1 MRTGEVLAAG
11 FWLAI
16 ALWVAWSGHDLGL
29 GSLRDPGP
37 GFMIFWVGVLMIAFS
52 AVVIAAT
59 ARQPAGGPI
68 SEHWR
73 GTRWWL
79 VPYVVALLTAYAWI
93 MPVVGFM
100 TTTVLFLFILF
111 MTIDRQSW
119 LAPPV
124 GAVLVTAAAYIVF
137 HRWLGTQLP
146 TGELER
152 WLMLNLPA
160 VFGRS

>member
-1 MRTGEVLAAG
+1 MRTGEILAAG

-37 GFMIFWVGVLMIAFS
+37 GFMIFWVGLVMTALS
-52 AVVIAAT
+52 AAT
-59 ARQPAGGPI
+59 LAAAARQPGGTRLGQL
-68 SEHWR
+68 WAD
-73 GTRWWL
+73 TRWWL
-79 VPYVVALLTAYAWI
+79 VPYVVVLLALYAWI

-100 TTTVLFLFILF
+100 ATTVLFLLVLF
-111 MTIDRQSW
+111 MSIDRQGW
-119 LAPPV
+119 LAPPL
-124 GAVLVTAAAYIVF
+124 GAVLVTAAAYVVF

-146 TGELER
+146 AGELER
-152 WLMLNLPA
+152 WLTTYLPA

>member
-1 MRTGEVLAAG
+1 MRTGEIMAAG

-16 ALWVAWSGHDLGL
+16 ALWVTWSGHDLGL

-37 GFMIFWVGVLMIAFS
+37 GFMIFWVGLLMTGLAG
-52 AVVIAAT
+52 AALVTT
-59 ARQPAGGPI
+59 ARQPATGTLGAL
-68 SEHWR
+68 WT

-79 VPYVVALLTAYAWI
+79 VPYVVMLLAIYAWI
-93 MPVVGFM
+93 MPITGFM
-100 TTTVLFLFILF
+100 TTTVLFLFVLF
-111 MTIDRQSW
+111 MSIDSLSW
-119 LAPPV
+119 LAPPL
-124 GAVLVTAAAYIVF
+124 GAVLVTAAAYVVF

-146 TGELER
+146 SGELER